1 MIKLSF
7 FFSLFPLSNLVMFF
21 EHILILL
28 WVEVVVVRVI
38 LLKCVYILDL
48 LIILIRY
55 M

>member
-1 MIKLSF
+1 
-7 FFSLFPLSNLVMFF
+7 MFF

-38 LLKCVYILDL
+38 LLKCMYILDL

>member
-1 MIKLSF
+1 
-7 FFSLFPLSNLVMFF
+7 MFF
-21 EHILILL
+21 GHILILL

-38 LLKCVYILDL
+38 LLKCMYILDL

>member
-1 MIKLSF
+1 MIKFS
-7 FFSLFPLSNLVMFF
+7 FFSLCNLVVGFFPLM
-21 EHILILL
+21 HPDLL

-48 LIILIRY
+48 LIAVIRY

>member
-1 MIKLSF
+1 
-7 FFSLFPLSNLVMFF
+7 MFF